1 VSDASDRL
9 PDDVDALKAALLT
22 ERATRRDLEARIAGA
37 EAMVAHLKLL
47 IAKFKRDRFDAWA
60 ERSRKLL
67 DQLEMQLE
75 EVETAAA
82 EDAAAAQAATGATT
96 VTPRSRRRWTTCSS
110 AGLHSPGFSRTG
122 ASA

>member
-1 VSDASDRL
+1 MSDASDRL

-47 IAKFKRDRFDAWA
+47 IAKFKRDRFDASA

-82 EDAAAAQAATGATT
+82 EDGAA
-96 VTPRSRRRWTTCSS
+96 
-110 AGLHSPGFSRTG
+110 
-122 ASA
+122 